1 MTTLPAMISMPA
13 CQSRNALAKS
23 PSRTVQVLTWYEQM
37 GDTSLHDRGRG
48 VLKLTKT
55 EDCRATDTFT
65 MRIRPAD
72 KVLLEQAANQTR
84 RSLAN
89 FVIESSVIRA
99 QQVLQDRMTA

>member
-1 MTTLPAMISMPA
+1 
-13 CQSRNALAKS
+13 
-23 PSRTVQVLTWYEQM
+23 
-37 GDTSLHDRGRG
+37 
-48 VLKLTKT
+48 LTKT

-99 QQVLQDRMTA
+99 QKVLEAGLTA